1 MLADVPIVLILV
13 GLAAYAVLAGAD
25 FGAGF
30 WTLFSGGGRA
40 GHAATREHAHHA
52 MGPVWEAN
60 HVWLILV
67 LVVCWT
73 AYPVAFGSIMS
84 TLSIPLFIAALGII
98 LRGTSYALRGQLDGS
113 PAQRA
118 VERVFALSS
127 ILTPFAL
134 GTVIG
139 GIAAGRVPVGN
150 AKGDLVTSW
159 LNPTAILIGALTV
172 AFSSYLAAVY
182 LAADAHRLGERD
194 LERDFRAR
202 ALAAGVAAGALAF
215 GGLLV
220 VREDTRP
227 LWDGLTG
234 GAGLAMVCVSA
245 AAGILTLTLV
255 RASRFGLARASAA
268 LAVAAIVAGWAAAQ
282 EPRFLPGLT
291 IEQAAAGRS
300 TLITLV
306 IAVAAGGAVV
316 LPSLAL
322 LFHLFL
328 RGQLVPTAELQPAH
342 RTATDARPAGW
353 LAPLA
358 GVSLLAGSVLMV
370 LLESGWAH
378 VAGVLCLFTCAAAVF
393 VLAAGPTTETIDSRR
408 AASAGREG

>member
-1 MLADVPIVLILV
+1 
-13 GLAAYAVLAGAD
+13 
-25 FGAGF
+25 
-30 WTLFSGGGRA
+30 
-40 GHAATREHAHHA
+40 

-60 HVWLILV
+60 HVWLIFV

-98 LRGTSYALRGQLDGS
+98 FRGATYALRGQLEGS
-113 PAQRA
+113 PGQRA
-118 VERVFALSS
+118 VDRVFALSS

-134 GTVIG
+134 GTVVG

-150 AKGDLVTSW
+150 AKGDLLSSW
-159 LNPTAILIGALTV
+159 LNPISILIGALTV
-172 AFSSYLAAVY
+172 AFSAYLAAVY
-182 LAADAHRLGERD
+182 LAADAHRLGERT

-202 ALAAGVAAGALAF
+202 ALAAGVVAGALAF

-220 VREDTRP
+220 VRQDARL
-227 LWDGLTG
+227 LWNGLTG

-245 AAGILTLTLV
+245 AAGILTLILV
-255 RASRFGLARASAA
+255 RGSRFGLARASAA
-268 LAVAAIVAGWAAAQ
+268 LAVAAIVAGWATAQ
-282 EPRFLPGLT
+282 KPRFLPGLT

-306 IAVAAGGAVV
+306 IAVAVGGAVV

-322 LFHLFL
+322 LFHLLL
-328 RGQLVPTAELQPAH
+328 RGHLVPAAELQPAH
-342 RTATDARPAGW
+342 RTATDARPARW

-358 GVSLLAGSVLMV
+358 GVSLLTGSVLMV

-378 VAGVLCLFTCAAAVF
+378 VAGVLFLFTCAASVF
-393 VLAAGPTTETIDSRR
+393 ALAAGGATELDT
-408 AASAGREG
+408 AQN

>member
-1 MLADVPIVLILV
+1 MLV

-40 GHAATREHAHHA
+40 DHATTREHARHA

-60 HVWLILV
+60 HVWLIFV

-73 AYPVAFGSIMS
+73 AYPVAFGSITS

-98 LRGTSYALRGQLDGS
+98 LRGAAYAVRGQLDDS
-113 PAQRA
+113 PERRA

-150 AKGDLVTSW
+150 AKGELVTSW

-172 AFSSYLAAVY
+172 AFSCYLAAVY
-182 LAADAHRLGERD
+182 LAADAHRLGERT

-202 ALAAGVAAGALAF
+202 ALAAGLVAGALAF

-220 VREDTRP
+220 VRHDARP
-227 LWDGLTG
+227 LWKGLTS
-234 GAGLAMVCVSA
+234 GAALAMVCVSA
-245 AAGILTLTLV
+245 AAGLLTLALV
-255 RASRFGLARASAA
+255 GRSRFGLARVSAA
-268 LAVAAIVAGWAAAQ
+268 LAVVAIIAGWADAQ

-291 IEQAAAGRS
+291 IKDAAAGRS
-300 TLITLV
+300 TLWAVV
-306 IAVAAGGAVV
+306 ICVAAGGVV
-316 LPSLAL
+316 LVPSLAL

-328 RGQLVPTAELQPAH
+328 RGRLLPAAEQQVAHSVEPVATETRSARALVPLAAVCVV
-342 RTATDARPAGW
+342 AG
-353 LAPLA
+353 AA
-358 GVSLLAGSVLMV
+358 LMV
-370 LLESGWAH
+370 LLDSGWAH
-378 VAGVLCLFTCAAAVF
+378 VVGVLCLFACATSVF
-393 VLAAGPTTETIDSRR
+393 ALATTSPIDETYLEGRSR
-408 AASAGREG
+408 